1 MGDRLGTPCAV
12 DIFSLF
18 LFVCVSSM
26 PLSLIV
32 GCDLIILKNT
42 NRKSFIFFILD
53 WIVSFILIIEFC
65 RLSAAEI
72 AQLGER

>member
-12 DIFSLF
+12 DIFSL
-18 LFVCVSSM
+18 LFVFLLV
-26 PLSLIV
+26 SLIV

-53 WIVSFILIIEFC
+53 WIVSFIMIIEFC